1 MEIDEQEYQK
11 LIAENTRLKQSLDKR
26 EGIFKI
32 TCKHCGKVLHFFI
45 DVEDVK
51 DKERF
56 SEELLNCNYYF
67 AKKCESNKNNKR
79 KICGGDEM
87 ADNTHKLKIYTE
99 FAQEIKNFYGQDI
112 LDRTIEIL
120 KIIEGCTVL
129 EARTILLIVEEVI
142 LRSNKINILS
152 SQKLRIKK

>member
-26 EGIFKI
+26 EGIFQI

-56 SEELLNCNYYF
+56 SKEFLNCNYYF
-67 AKKCESNKNNKR
+67 AKKCESNN
-79 KICGGDEM
+79 
-87 ADNTHKLKIYTE
+87 
-99 FAQEIKNFYGQDI
+99 
-112 LDRTIEIL
+112 
-120 KIIEGCTVL
+120 
-129 EARTILLIVEEVI
+129 
-142 LRSNKINILS
+142 
-152 SQKLRIKK
+152 